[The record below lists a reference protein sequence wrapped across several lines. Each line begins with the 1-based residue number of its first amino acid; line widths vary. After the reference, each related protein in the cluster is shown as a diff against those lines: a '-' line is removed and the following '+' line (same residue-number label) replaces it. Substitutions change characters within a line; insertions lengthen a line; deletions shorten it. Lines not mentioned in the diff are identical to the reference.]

1 MKQHLLGIC
10 RHYWRTLV
18 IFLIIGISQTFVGLY
33 AIVFFQR
40 LLDEVVAVSG
50 FGQLWWPLGWFMGLT
65 AVNHLLIYLEGYP
78 RSILNNGA
86 YLWTKLRAM
95 KKIMHIDYLAYQTL
109 GTGNLIQVIEN
120 GATATKNILNSFY
133 LQIVRAIIPSI
144 VITFAFIGYY
154 DQTLLLI
161 ILGLYIILF
170 FLSYYL
176 MVALQR
182 EMDKMLSQQEDFSK
196 FSIRGFMELVVFR
209 VNGRFRH
216 EYNRV
221 KAISNDIVR
230 SQAKI
235 QLVQELFFTGF
246 AFLIFILE
254 IIVIVRQANQ
264 IILGASTVGTLVAL
278 VTFIRQVGYPIST
291 FSMAYVN
298 YKMDVV
304 AFHRFESFLA
314 QPEDTGLT
322 RTTPLR
328 LTSGKIEFQQV
339 DFAFDEVRV
348 LSDLTL
354 TLAGGQTTA
363 LVGTSGSGKSTL
375 VRLLLHLF
383 KPDIGRIV
391 IDNLDLAKVDLHTLY
406 QQVAYIPQEPPVFD
420 GTIREN
426 LLFDAPIADE
436 AIRAVLQQVDLLEV
450 LDRLPDGLQTVV
462 GERGIKLSGGERQ
475 RLAFARV
482 LLHDP
487 QIIILD
493 EPTAALDSVTERF
506 VSDNMRRFLQGKTVV
521 VIAHRLQ
528 TVQAADGILVVANG
542 RIVQQGSFT
551 SLINQP
557 GLFQQLWQEQTNLD
571 DNEKEQV
578 I

>member
-10 RHYWRTLV
+10 RRYWRPLV
-18 IFLIIGISQTFVGLY
+18 IFLIVGISQTFVGLY
-33 AIVFFQR
+33 TIVFFQR
-40 LLDEVVAVSG
+40 LLDEVVAVRTLAP
-50 FGQLWWPLGWFMGLT
+50 LWWPLGWFVGLT
-65 AVNHLLIYLEGYP
+65 AVNYLLIYLEGYP

-120 GATATKNILNSFY
+120 GATGAKNILNGFY
-133 LQIVRAIIPSI
+133 LQIVRSIIPSI
-144 VITFAFIGYY
+144 VITFGFIGYY

-176 MVALQR
+176 MVTLQR

-196 FSIRGFMELVVFR
+196 FSVRGFMELVVFR
-209 VNGRFRH
+209 VNGRFHH

-221 KAISNDIVR
+221 KAISDKIVR

-254 IIVIVRQANQ
+254 IIVIVRQVNQ
-264 IILGASTVGTLVAL
+264 IILGLSTVGTLVAL
-278 VTFIRQVGYPIST
+278 VTFIREVGYPIST

-304 AFHRFESFLA
+304 AFRRFESFLA
-314 QPEDTGLT
+314 QPEDEGLT
-322 RTTPLR
+322 RTSPLQ
-328 LTSGKIEFQQV
+328 LSSGTIEFQQV
-339 DFAFDEVRV
+339 DFAFDEVAV
-348 LSDLTL
+348 LSDLNL
-354 TLAGGQTTA
+354 RLAGGKTTA

-383 KPDIGRIV
+383 KPDNGRIL
-391 IDNLDLAKVDLHTLY
+391 IDGQDLAAVDLRSFY

-426 LLFDAPIADE
+426 LLFE
-436 AIRAVLQQVDLLEV
+436 AVLAEEVVRQALQQVDLLALV
-450 LDRLPDGLQTVV
+450 DRLPDGLETAV
-462 GERGIKLSGGERQ
+462 GERGLKLSGGERQ

-482 LLHDP
+482 LLHQP

-506 VSDNMRRFLQGKTVV
+506 VTDNMRRFLQGRTVI

-528 TVQAADGILVVANG
+528 TVQTADEILVVANG
-542 RIVQQGSFT
+542 RIAQRGCFATLVKE
-551 SLINQP
+551 P
-557 GLFQQLWQEQTNLD
+557 GLFQQLWQEQTTFSS
-571 DNEKEQV
+571 
-578 I
+578 